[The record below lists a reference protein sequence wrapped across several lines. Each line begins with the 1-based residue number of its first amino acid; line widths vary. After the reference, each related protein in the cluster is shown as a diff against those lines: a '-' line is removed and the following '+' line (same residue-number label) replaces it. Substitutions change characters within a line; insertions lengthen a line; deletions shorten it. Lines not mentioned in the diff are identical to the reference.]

1 MCAFLCTLIEDVPP
15 ELETAVVGLVTIT
28 VDDSPVV
35 VNDVLLLLELPR

>member
-1 MCAFLCTLIEDVPP
+1 MLTSQMANVQRRLAAHGDRVH
-15 ELETAVVGLVTIT
+15 LVTIT